1 MFTYSHANTPL
12 GQSERMYYLSYFIN
26 YASNIHYYN
35 TRYTAKKNLYNISI
49 QTNICKQ
56 SISFT
61 AKDIWKDLPTH
72 LKNSSMSEFPKKFI
86 IMLSTTVLSGHQMK

>member
-1 MFTYSHANTPL
+1 M
-12 GQSERMYYLSYFIN
+12 
-26 YASNIHYYN
+26 
-35 TRYTAKKNLYNISI
+35 
-49 QTNICKQ
+49 
-56 SISFT
+56 